1 MLTSAQPRCFSSNQ
15 NVISDYDSSANR
27 LTCYANITTQ
37 AYADFAYQIGF
48 TFHIGSPSQI
58 TTTLTV
64 GTRSACVTSLKAC
77 IIVGAH
83 QCKARTKQIQS
94 GNTHNSHLHN
104 MTSWINILYSNILE
118 DGLIPRN
125 RTINITIGL
134 YFNNRCEGQ
143 LTNTNLSTAANVTLT
158 VDGELYT
165 RHGFKKS
172 RFYSVSLSFLP
183 EMITC
188 HLGQTAKPASIEQ
201 SRHAHAHS
209 LDSFT

>member
-1 MLTSAQPRCFSSNQ
+1 MLTSAQPRCFPSNQ

-37 AYADFAYQIGF
+37 AYADFAYHIGF
-48 TFHIGSPSQI
+48 AYQIGSPSQI

-64 GTRSACVTSLKAC
+64 GARSACSISLKAR
-77 IIVGAH
+77 IIVGAN
-83 QCKARTKQIQS
+83 QSKAWMKWIQS

-104 MTSWINILYSNILE
+104 ITSRINSKILE

-125 RTINITIGL
+125 GTINVTIGL
-134 YFNNRCEGQ
+134 YFSKSCTVH
-143 LTNTNLSTAANVTLT
+143 LTNTNLSTAANVILT

-172 RFYSVSLSFLP
+172 KFYSVSLSFFQR
-183 EMITC
+183 
-188 HLGQTAKPASIEQ
+188 G
-201 SRHAHAHS
+201 
-209 LDSFT
+209 